1 MKTSCWA
8 AAHTSSSAVVVVVPY
23 SDINRNGWKFNLRRR
38 CVAQAPPT
46 FLCLSLTQHQKYP
59 NTWAEH
65 KSASTYIWQSLSGQF
80 LPRFLKHKIILEL
93 FSLFI
98 SLLEISLLRFGVFLS
113 RFHEDERWV
122 SWGEMPSTWDGSL
135 SMWKKSSRI
144 FVVGAQDRASS
155 SSHPKHKLA
164 TN

>member
-1 MKTSCWA
+1 MKTRCWA
-8 AAHTSSSAVVVVVPY
+8 AAYTSSSAVVVPH

-46 FLCLSLTQHQKYP
+46 FFFLSLSIKIP

-65 KSASTYIWQSLSGQF
+65 KSVAYRSDNHYRGN
-80 LPRFLKHKIILEL
+80 
-93 FSLFI
+93 FSLVSSNTKSF
-98 SLLEISLLRFGVFLS
+98 SNYFHYLFPYSKSLLRFGF
-113 RFHEDERWV
+113 FFPF
-122 SWGEMPSTWDGSL
+122 SWGWKMSELRRCGALEMAVWACE
-135 SMWKKSSRI
+135 KKSSRI
-144 FVVGAQDRASS
+144 FVVGAQDRAST